1 MITATIKTFGNYSL
15 LAVID
20 QFTSLVKAY
29 LIVDGE
35 GSQTF
40 YSYSKADKAFV
51 ELIRKDNNYGN

>member
-40 YSYSKADKAFV
+40 YQQVKTSTSIGRGLTK
-51 ELIRKDNNYGN
+51 L

>member
-40 YSYSKADKAFV
+40 YSYSKADKAFA
-51 ELIRKDNNYGN
+51 ELIRKGQ